1 MAATRLIPM
10 HVNKGKTLAQSLG
23 DRTDYAKNPEKTDKG
38 ELVTGYQCDPMT
50 VDLFLYV
57 LLHNKLWPLGTF
69 FGKTVQYRYG
79 CP

>member
-38 ELVTGYQCDPMT
+38 ELVTGYQCDPLT
-50 VDLFLYV
+50 VDESSC
-57 LLHNKLWPLGTF
+57 
-69 FGKTVQYRYG
+69 
-79 CP
+79 CPSVSMNRSPAADRGMK

>member
-38 ELVTGYQCDPMT
+38 ELVIGYQCDPICQPSCFPFREWP
-50 VDLFLYV
+50 VLYS
-57 LLHNKLWPLGTF
+57 GGF
-69 FGKTVQYRYG
+69 R
-79 CP
+79 